1 MNRLSRQ
8 QGLQLAG
15 PALALLALLLLWG
28 AASEGLR
35 LAHEAEADLRTRQAA
50 VSLALALGRT
60 LDGSVPLARLPGT
73 AERLRRRL
81 HDSPGLVRLCV
92 LQGDQ
97 VLHAQPDNCP
107 DLGPRVH
114 QVDLMVQGRPVAQ
127 VRAERAPQARPW
139 PGPPLAAALLLAW
152 AAVALACHETL
163 HAAWAR
169 GPQRHRQTL
178 ADFARQLA
186 GGSFDSLASPVSSL
200 WRDDALLAL
209 RAALRDV
216 HEERARVQR
225 LLAALRASE
234 TDRARRDAFD
244 ALRQAADADE
254 RFADGPLAITP
265 APAAARAPSAR
276 RLAVV
281 AAVVLLLAA
290 AAWILAG
297 AGGTG
302 GP

>member
-1 MNRLSRQ
+1 MTRQ
-8 QGLQLAG
+8 RWLQLAG
-15 PALALLALLLLWG
+15 PALALLALLLMWG

-35 LAHEAEADLRTRQAA
+35 LARDAEADLRTRQAVA
-50 VSLALALGRT
+50 SLALALGRT
-60 LDGSVPLARLPGT
+60 LDGAVPLARLPGT
-73 AERLRRRL
+73 AERLQRRL
-81 HDSPGLVRLCV
+81 HDSPGLLRLCV

-97 VLHAQPDNCP
+97 VLHAQPDSCP
-107 DLGPRVH
+107 ALGPRVH
-114 QVDLMVQGRPVAQ
+114 QVDLLVQGRPVAQ

-139 PGPPLAAALLLAW
+139 PGLQLAAALLLAW
-152 AAVALACHETL
+152 AAVALATHEAL
-163 HAAWAR
+163 RAAWAR
-169 GPQRHRQTL
+169 GPQRHGQTL
-178 ADFARQLA
+178 AHFARQLA
-186 GGSFDSLASPVSSL
+186 GGRFDSLASPVSSL
-200 WRDDALLAL
+200 WRDDDLLAL

-244 ALRQAADADE
+244 ALRLAADADE

-265 APAAARAPSAR
+265 APPALHAPSGR

-281 AAVVLLLAA
+281 AALVLALAA
-290 AAWILAG
+290 TAWQLA
-297 AGGTG
+297 AGG

>member
-1 MNRLSRQ
+1 MTRQ
-8 QGLQLAG
+8 RWLQAAG
-15 PALALLALLLLWG
+15 PLLALLALLLLWG

-35 LAHEAEADLRTRQAA
+35 LAREAEADLRTRQAA
-50 VSLALALGRT
+50 ASVALALGRM
-60 LDGSVPLARLPGT
+60 LDGSVALARLPGT
-73 AERLRRRL
+73 AERLQRRL
-81 HDSPGLVRLCV
+81 QDSPGLLRLCV

-97 VLHAQPDNCP
+97 VLHAQPDACP
-107 DLGPRVH
+107 APGPRVH

-127 VRAERAPQARPW
+127 VRAERAPQSRPW
-139 PGPPLAAALLLAW
+139 PGPQLGAALLLAW
-152 AAVALACHETL
+152 AAVALATHEAL
-163 HAAWAR
+163 HVAWAR

-186 GGSFDSLASPVSSL
+186 GGRFDSLASPVSSL

-265 APAAARAPSAR
+265 APAAVHAPSAR

-281 AAVVLLLAA
+281 AAVVLVLAA
-290 AAWILAG
+290 AAWLLA
-297 AGGTG
+297 AGGG
-302 GP
+302 A